1 VADHITQQF
10 TTPGGFKPG
19 TFTSFFRKQGPV
31 LQQVFSKEQMDSWG
45 PLVKSIEAT
54 NASNVGTKVGVGSD
68 SAQNMIR
75 QLKAMT
81 ERGHDSNLFERLWKS
96 ALVSRELVEPVLEHV
111 GLGGLAMP
119 ISMVGAVGSNV
130 ISGFRNAGIAKTA
143 DLLKEAMLDPEIAK
157 TALMRASQ
165 RANEGSERTLVT
177 QLRRLA
183 VLGPQ
188 TYSDKNQA
196 DYRRAYAGR

>member
-1 VADHITQQF
+1 MVHDQL
-10 TTPGGFKPG
+10 
-19 TFTSFFRKQGPV
+19 RV
-31 LQQVFSKEQMDSWG
+31 
-45 PLVKSIEAT
+45 IEDRDLPEAHEE
-54 NASNVGTKVGVGSD
+54 NEEGEKRDQELDVNGA
-68 SAQNMIR
+68 
-75 QLKAMT
+75 
-81 ERGHDSNLFERLWKS
+81 